1 MAPTAFRAFFLALL
15 SCFIFHTASAQRIKP
30 YTGTETTPPPAP
42 QAAPTPETPS
52 SLGDVARN
60 MREKNRLKVKVTPAE
75 AKQIFKAVD
84 DISEFASHDSGLAL
98 HTHVKRQ
105 LVAQTE
111 VEKMMRDQNDSEEE
125 KQERQ
130 RGILAMRKFGFLPRT
145 FDIEGFSA
153 ELMGESVAG
162 FYDSK
167 TKMVS
172 LLNWVPL
179 EEQQSILA
187 HELTHALQDQNYDL
201 QTWHKH
207 GKTKVTDAKHSV
219 VASETDEGETGTAG
233 RSVTEGQAMVVMLD
247 YLLAPIGR
255 TLANSPGLIEPLQQQ
270 MSYGAEGPVLHR
282 APLAIREGMAFPYR
296 EGLMF
301 EIALLEKGR
310 EAAFTSALLHPP
322 HLTYEILHP
331 KAYIEHE
338 KIAPVRIPDL
348 KPVLG
353 AAVRV
358 QDSGVIGELDTRIF
372 IRQFESNWLS
382 KELAKSWRG
391 GSYVTVARSAEGQPA
406 TTNDVALLYVSRWQ
420 SEDAA
425 TRFATF
431 YAGAVAKRY
440 EIGAVK
446 PEWKPI
452 AGKAGQPISSTL
464 VVTEEG
470 PVIVEVWP
478 ENTVIVTESFD
489 AEAAAK
495 LRDAVL
501 AVAPVTRASIH
512 DSDLTL
518 RLAALPELGP
528 LRTAIHESAVRAVI
542 NAASEAVKSPAA
554 GGKIGN

>member
-1 MAPTAFRAFFLALL
+1 MAPKTFRLFLASCLG
-15 SCFIFHTASAQRIKP
+15 CFILLTATAQRIKP
-30 YTGTETTPPPAP
+30 YTGAETAPPPGP
-42 QAAPTPETPS
+42 QAAAAPEPQS

-60 MREKNRLKVKVTPAE
+60 MREKKRTKVKVTAAE

-84 DISEFASHDSGLAL
+84 EISQFASHDSGLGLRAP
-98 HTHVKRQ
+98 VKRQ
-105 LVAQTE
+105 LLAQAE
-111 VEKMMRDQNDSEEE
+111 VEKMMREQNDSEEE

-130 RGILAMRKFGFLPRT
+130 RGLLAMKKFGLLPRT
-145 FDIEGFSA
+145 FDIEGFAA

-167 TKMVS
+167 TKVVS

-201 QTWHKH
+201 QKWHKH
-207 GKTKVTDAKHSV
+207 AKTKVPDGKHAV
-219 VASETDEGETGTAG
+219 VASDSDEGESSTAG
-233 RSVTEGQAMVVMLD
+233 RSVTEGQAMVVMFD
-247 YLLAPIGR
+247 YLLAPMGR

-282 APLAIREGMAFPYR
+282 APLAIREGMMFPYR
-296 EGLMF
+296 DGLMF

-310 EAAFTSALLHPP
+310 EAAFTAALQHPP
-322 HLTYEILHP
+322 RLTYEILHP

-348 KPVLG
+348 GPVLG
-353 AAVRV
+353 ASVRV
-358 QDSGVIGELDTRIF
+358 QDSGVIGELDTRVF
-372 IRQFESNWLS
+372 VRQFESNWLS
-382 KELAKSWRG
+382 KELARSWRG
-391 GSYVTVARSAEGQPA
+391 ASYVTVALSAEGQPA

-431 YAGAVAKRY
+431 YAGAVGKRY
-440 EIGAVK
+440 EIGVMK

-452 AGKAGQPISSTL
+452 ASKAGQPISSTL

-470 PVIVEVWP
+470 PVIIEVWP

-489 AEAAAK
+489 PEAGAK

-501 AVAPVTRASIH
+501 AAAPAARAAGSNP
-512 DSDLTL
+512 DLTL
-518 RLAALPELGP
+518 RLAAMPELGR
-528 LRTAIHESAVRAVI
+528 LRSAIHENALRAVV
-542 NAASEAVKSPAA
+542 NVAREAAGSPA
-554 GGKIGN
+554 GGKIGD